1 MDGEFT
7 VVGGG
12 GGEVEH
18 NRNRVPV
25 AKDVAKNMTSIV
37 GRPIDL

>member
-1 MDGEFT
+1 M
-7 VVGGG
+7 GGG

-18 NRNRVPV
+18 NRNKVPV

-37 GRPIDL
+37 G